1 MGITILIFFLL
12 YALDQASKLAT
23 ELFLKSG
30 EMVTLIPHVLDV
42 TKVYNTGAAWSLF
55 EEHTWI
61 LVLISACA
69 TVILA
74 ILASKNDWRHAKLQG
89 FSITMALAGCVGNFF
104 DRLLSIIPQTASTRP
119 GVVDMISFKP
129 FDWLCNALHLGTTV
143 FNVAD
148 TYLVIG
154 LIIYAIDLIFFQERR
169 SLKYAE
175 AQNI

>member
-1 MGITILIFFLL
+1 MGITIFIFFVL
-12 YALDQASKLAT
+12 YALDQVSKLCT
-23 ELFLKSG
+23 ELFIHQQ
-30 EMVTLIPHVLDV
+30 MTLIPNVLDV

-61 LVLISACA
+61 LVLISAMA
-69 TVILA
+69 TILLA
-74 ILASKNDWRHAKLQG
+74 ILASKNDWKRSKMAS

-104 DRLLSIIPQTASTRP
+104 DRLVSIIPQTAAARP

-148 TYLVIG
+148 MYLVIG
-154 LIIYAIDLIFFQERR
+154 LIIFAIDLIFFQERR
-169 SLKYAE
+169 NRKYAE
-175 AQNI
+175 NNSI